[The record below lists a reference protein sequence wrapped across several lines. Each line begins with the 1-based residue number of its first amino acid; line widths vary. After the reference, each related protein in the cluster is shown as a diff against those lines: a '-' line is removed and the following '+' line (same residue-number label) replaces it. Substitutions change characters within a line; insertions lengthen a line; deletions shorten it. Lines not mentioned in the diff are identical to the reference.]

1 MKTLAVYHKQLGDT
15 LLLQPALARLAAQ
28 DGEPVGLVMRPG
40 FADLVRLMPGVAPI
54 GWREAPRVARLL
66 CYDAGDRSV
75 FVSLWCASRLKTLL
89 TFSSHY
95 QKFYHSWIFQQF
107 RLQEQEQKYR
117 ARYFWDITPG
127 AETDIFQPPV
137 LTPPPASWRHAGL
150 PAKSFILV
158 HPTSAWKRKCWPTR
172 PWQEVISY
180 LKSETGMPVV
190 LTGGNSDWERE
201 LCGEIAQG
209 CSDIVNLGGKT
220 SLREMIYT
228 VSQAAMVLCVDG
240 FVSHLAMAFRR
251 RCITLFGPT
260 NVNHWHL
267 TTPHS
272 EAVFAGCDGKG
283 NRHLANVTSL
293 EMIERINP
301 WLGLLAASGGEGRNF
316 EC

>member
-15 LLLQPALARLAAQ
+15 LLLQPALARLAAH

-40 FADLVRLMPGVAPI
+40 FADLVRLMPGVVPV

-66 CYDAGDRSV
+66 CYEAGDRSV

-95 QKFYHSWIFQQF
+95 QKFYHSWIFDHIH
-107 RLQEQEQKYR
+107 LQEQEQKYR

-137 LTPPPASWRHAGL
+137 LTPPPASWHNPGL

-172 PWQEVISY
+172 QWQEVISH
-180 LKSETGMPVV
+180 LRRETGMPVV

-201 LCGEIAQG
+201 LCGKIAED
-209 CSDIVNLGGKT
+209 SPDIVNLGGKT
-220 SLREMIYT
+220 TLREVIHT
-228 VSQAAMVLCVDG
+228 VSQAALVLCVDG

-251 RCITLFGPT
+251 KCVTLFGPT

-267 TTPHS
+267 STPCS
-272 EAVFAGCDGKG
+272 EAVFARRDGKG
-283 NRHLANVTSL
+283 KLQTANVASH
-293 EMIERINP
+293 EMIECIKP
-301 WLGLLAASGGEGRNF
+301 WLGALTPRGGMGRMS
-316 EC
+316 E